1 MIPVVNPSSEG
12 LFTPVKLTSTIVWSL
27 VVITEQLSDIL
38 ALNTYDDGANYAWQ
52 GLAKNGQDAFSI
64 NPRDGFKELDFEFGL
79 NTEVAFSCSVLWHN
93 HYYVFGGRNEKR
105 QVSMVRGNRLE
116 RKTTL
121 DFNFNDGACT
131 IFYQQI
137 IVLCFDVD
145 EGKVCR
151 KSNNPLELFTKLPKS
166 AEYHHRQTRIASFDG
181 KNTI

>member
-1 MIPVVNPSSEG
+1 M
-12 LFTPVKLTSTIVWSL
+12 
-27 VVITEQLSDIL
+27 EQLSDIL
-38 ALNTYDDGANYAWQ
+38 ALNTWDSC
-52 GLAKNGQDAFSI
+52 LI
-64 NPRDGFKELDFEFGL
+64 NTRDGYKDHKELDFEFGL
-79 NTEVAFSCSVLWHN
+79 NTEASYSCSLLWHN
-93 HYYVFGGRNEKR
+93 HYYVFGGKNEKR

-166 AEYHHRQTRIASFDG
+166 AKYHHRHTRIASFDG